1 MNLVSKNIFRCIIIL
16 VGISALTSCTKD
28 YLTEIN
34 PNETTIKDFY
44 QNLDDSEAGLTAVY
58 ASMMN
63 HYMWNF
69 GEEACR
75 SDLGYPGMDRPTP
88 TSRLLAYYQHTYTE
102 TSDEINKKWAALY
115 NGIFKANQVIHG
127 LQFES
132 MEEYKEEELWGLQ
145 MAQARFFRGLFHF
158 YAHQAFNNG
167 EVIIRDSWVDA
178 NNMYKAVSP
187 ADSVLNFVREDLKYA
202 YEHLP
207 ANYNNTAI
215 TDVSGSARVT
225 KGSAAMILANSYLFD
240 FVDGANYDSAAY
252 YYNDVIY
259 NSEYGYALETDMS
272 KIFTTAGAFNSE
284 SILEIA
290 YSNDVRPDLNN
301 WDEVNGQNR
310 WAAVFSP
317 QSYGGNRQSIPVGW
331 VAYAYKTEQVDP
343 SDARNTVEVE
353 GSSFARNISM
363 RASAMMALAEDD
375 LTPYYQIGSV
385 SEADPFRAGGARSPE
400 FGYYKQ
406 FSNYDILD
414 SERSLPMGNQR
425 SAKNVVINRLSEAY
439 LNLAE
444 CKIQMGQ
451 LNQAI
456 NLINEVRSRWGL
468 VLLGSSTDGSKT
480 FDGLSYNATNLM
492 DHIMYVEK
500 PLELSV
506 EGHQIRW
513 IDLRRWGIIKENFQR
528 ISSQNYWVVHFKDA
542 RTYSQKTLWNS
553 SIIPGGDTHP
563 TPEKEFTARP
573 NYKIVDGESA
583 LMNYIPS
590 LHDFYP
596 IPTSELST
604 NPGVKG

>member
-1 MNLVSKNIFRCIIIL
+1 MNYLSKNIYRYIL
-16 VGISALTSCTKD
+16 LLVSFFGVTACNN

-44 QNLDDSEAGLTAVY
+44 TSLDDSEAGLTAVY

-63 HYMWNF
+63 HYIWNF

-88 TSRLLAYYQHTYTE
+88 TSKLLTYYQHTYTE

-132 MEEYKEEELWGLQ
+132 MAEFRNDPLWTLQ
-145 MAQARFFRGLFHF
+145 MAEARFFRGLLHF
-158 YAHQAFNNG
+158 YAHQAYNNG
-167 EVIIRDSWVDA
+167 EVIIRDTWVDA
-178 NNMYKAVSP
+178 NDMYKKVSS
-187 ADSVLNFVREDLKYA
+187 ADSVLSFVREDLHFAYA
-202 YEHLP
+202 NLP
-207 ANYNNTAI
+207 AKHAN
-215 TDVSGSARVT
+215 VSSDLSGAARVT
-225 KGSAAMILANSYLFD
+225 KGAAAMILGNSFLFD
-240 FVDGANYDSAAY
+240 FVEGSNYDSAAY

-259 NSEYGYALETDMS
+259 NSEYGYGLETDMS
-272 KIFTTAGAFNSE
+272 KIFTSEGAFNQE
-284 SILEIA
+284 SILEVA
-290 YSNDVRPDLNN
+290 YSNEVRSDLGN
-301 WDEVNGQNR
+301 WDEINGQNR

-317 QSYGGNRQSIPVGW
+317 QTYGGNRQSIPVGW
-331 VAYAYKTEQVDP
+331 VAYAYKMEKMDP
-343 SDARNTVEVE
+343 QDSRNTVELD
-353 GSSFARNISM
+353 GASYTRNISM

-375 LTPYYQIGSV
+375 LTSYYQIGSV

-414 SERSLPMGNQR
+414 TERSLPLGNQR

-444 CKIQMGQ
+444 CKIKMGQ
-451 LNQAI
+451 ITEAI
-456 NLINEVRSRWGL
+456 MLINEVRGRWGL
-468 VLLGSSTDGSKT
+468 ELIGTQVDGSKT
-480 FDGLSYNATNLM
+480 YDGVTYTASSLM
-492 DHIMYVEK
+492 DHLMYVEK

-506 EGHQIRW
+506 EGHMTRW
-513 IDLRRWGIIKENFQR
+513 IDLRRWNIIKENFQR
-528 ISSQNYWVVHFKDA
+528 ISSQNYWVIHFKDA
-542 RTYSQKTLWNS
+542 RTYSKKTLWNS

-563 TPEKEFTARP
+563 FPDKEFTARP
-573 NYKIVDGESA
+573 NYKIVDGEAA

-596 IPTSELST
+596 IPTAELST